1 MKVIPIGKYRGR
13 LFSDV
18 AKSDPAYLNWMILN
32 LTGELRIAADQA
44 LSQSSTAGAGGKAAG
59 TRPPKR
65 GKVVRAVRG
74 SGEERSSRHRK
85 QALR

>member
-1 MKVIPIGKYRGR
+1 VKVIPIGKYRGR

-18 AKSDPAYLNWMILN
+18 AVSDPAYLNWMIL
-32 LTGELRIAADQA
+32 TFSGEVRRAADLA
-44 LSQSSTAGAGGKAAG
+44 LSYAGAGGKAAG